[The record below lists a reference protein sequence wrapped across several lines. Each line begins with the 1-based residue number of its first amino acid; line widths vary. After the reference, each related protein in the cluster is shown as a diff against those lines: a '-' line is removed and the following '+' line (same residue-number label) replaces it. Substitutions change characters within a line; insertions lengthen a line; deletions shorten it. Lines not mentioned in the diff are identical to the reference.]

1 MTANPIEN
9 NFEICSVQEVAS
21 NLLTNNRS
29 KRQSTSVDQPS
40 SKRQK
45 SIQGNRTLPEPGA
58 EFISGTGKISIE
70 AVQESYRSAIQDGR
84 LNYKRE
90 PQLGLKWNESLK
102 VKPWD
107 PYILAPKVVPRA
119 LLDKEKVESITQS
132 VKSTIW
138 IVPEAVEW
146 IPKTQLCSLTPE
158 NVQRILQKAFVL
170 DGSSL
175 KQQPGQDDKLSP
187 ILKIAAKALRRA
199 RELHTPEGTFRREV
213 AILQLVAYAS
223 IEVSVATGEA
233 TARQVSTIHVVL
245 FVMLTSGG

>member
-1 MTANPIEN
+1 MTANSIEY

-45 SIQGNRTLPEPGA
+45 SIQGNRALPV
-58 EFISGTGKISIE
+58 ISGTGKISIE
-70 AVQESYRSAIQDGR
+70 VVQESYRSAIQDGR
-84 LNYKRE
+84 LKYKRE
-90 PQLGLKWNESLK
+90 PQLGLKSNVSLK
-102 VKPWD
+102 VRPWD
-107 PYILAPKVVPRA
+107 PYILAPNMVPRA

-132 VKSTIW
+132 VKSTIR

-175 KQQPGQDDKLSP
+175 KQQPEDDKLSP

-199 RELHTPEGTFRREV
+199 TELRTHKGTFRREV

-233 TARQVSTIHVVL
+233 TSRQVSTIHVVL
-245 FVMLTSGG
+245 FIMLTSGG